1 MQNEYKLSIITVNY
15 NGLDDTCALIES
27 IPFNENMEVI
37 VIDNASKQDE
47 ASIIAQRYP
56 FIKTIRTVK
65 NLGFAGG
72 NNVGIKEAKGK
83 YLFLINNDTVFKEF
97 NVDSL
102 INKLESSPKIGIVC
116 PKIRFAWGIN
126 PIQYAGYT
134 VLSKITVRNQA
145 IGFGEEDK
153 SQFNTAHPTPYA
165 HGAAMLIKREAIE
178 KVGLMPEDYFLY
190 YEEIDWSMMFTRAGY
205 GIWYDPTGTIYH
217 KESQST
223 GQDSPLRTYYIT
235 RNRLLL
241 VKRNW
246 QGIYKYLAYCY
257 LTCIVAPR
265 DIIKHTL
272 KGRHDLSKAVCKGV
286 WDFMSNVPLGQR
298 THATNGTQECSMF
311 NVQCSMFNN

>member
-1 MQNEYKLSIITVNY
+1 MKRNLQEECKISIITVNY
-15 NGLDDTCALIES
+15 NGLKDTCALIES

-47 ASIIAQRYP
+47 ASIIQKLFP
-56 FIKTIRTVK
+56 QVKVIRSEK

-72 NNVGIKEAKGK
+72 NNIGIKKAKGK

-97 NVDSL
+97 NVDFL
-102 INKLESSPKIGIVC
+102 INRLESFPKIGIVC
-116 PKIRFAWGIN
+116 PKIRFAWGTN

-134 VLSKITVRNQA
+134 PLSKITVRNQA
-145 IGFGEEDK
+145 IGFGEEDHGQYD
-153 SQFNTAHPTPYA
+153 SARPTPYS
-165 HGAAMLIKREAIE
+165 HGAAMLIKQEAIE

-205 GIWYDPTGTIYH
+205 EIWYDPACTIYH

-272 KGRHDLSKAVCKGV
+272 NGRLDLSKAVYKGV
-286 WDFMSNVPLGQR
+286 GDFM
-298 THATNGTQECSMF
+298 F
-311 NVQCSMFNN
+311 NIQ